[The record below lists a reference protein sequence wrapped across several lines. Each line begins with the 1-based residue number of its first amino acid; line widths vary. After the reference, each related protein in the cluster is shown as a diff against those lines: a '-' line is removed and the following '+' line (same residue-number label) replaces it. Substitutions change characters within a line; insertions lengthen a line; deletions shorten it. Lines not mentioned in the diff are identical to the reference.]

1 MFKAILDGIRP
12 LKGGGTTITLTCSD
26 SEDIHDIVNKLRK
39 GVHVYGDQEAPV
51 TDSRVAILSNIRSL
65 AEQVAE
71 AIDRE
76 LNGCEIN
83 NDELPYNEPYRD
95 LLTEGV
101 KDEQE

>member
-39 GVHVYGDQEAPV
+39 GVHVFGENEAPV
-51 TDSRVAILSNIRSL
+51 TDDRAVSLARIRSL

-76 LNGCEIN
+76 LSQVDDDSEANMSLMTAMEFEKESG
-83 NDELPYNEPYRD
+83 
-95 LLTEGV
+95 
-101 KDEQE
+101 K

>member
-39 GVHVYGDQEAPV
+39 GVHVFGENEAPV
-51 TDSRVAILSNIRSL
+51 TDDRAVSLARIRSL

-76 LNGCEIN
+76 LNQE
-83 NDELPYNEPYRD
+83 DEDYESNIGLMTAMEFD
-95 LLTEGV
+95 KESV
-101 KDEQE
+101 K

>member
-39 GVHVYGDQEAPV
+39 GVHVFGENEAPV
-51 TDSRVAILSNIRSL
+51 TDDRAVSLARIRSL

-76 LNGCEIN
+76 LNQT
-83 NDELPYNEPYRD
+83 NDDSEANMSLMTAMEF
-95 LLTEGV
+95 
-101 KDEQE
+101 DEESGK

>member
-39 GVHVYGDQEAPV
+39 GVHVFGENEAPV
-51 TDSRVAILSNIRSL
+51 TDDRAVSLARIRSL

-71 AIDRE
+71 AIDKE
-76 LNGCEIN
+76 LQA
-83 NDELPYNEPYRD
+83 NDDSEAKWTTGLMTAMEF
-95 LLTEGV
+95 EKESG
-101 KDEQE
+101 K

>member
-39 GVHVYGDQEAPV
+39 GVHVFGENEAPV
-51 TDSRVAILSNIRSL
+51 TDDRAVSLARIRSL

-76 LNGCEIN
+76 LNQE
-83 NDELPYNEPYRD
+83 NEN
-95 LLTEGV
+95 TEMEFDKESGKLIRV
-101 KDEQE
+101 RQ